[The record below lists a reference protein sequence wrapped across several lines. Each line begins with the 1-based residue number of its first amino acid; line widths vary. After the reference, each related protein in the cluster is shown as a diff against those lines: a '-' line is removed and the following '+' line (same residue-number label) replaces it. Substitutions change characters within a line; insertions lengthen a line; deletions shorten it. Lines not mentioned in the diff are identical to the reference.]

1 MEGIFKELKDSR
13 MPWRRIFSPIL
24 KYPIKLFISL
34 YLSNSLLSFL
44 GSYFIVHNRKY
55 VGEVS

>member
-34 YLSNSLLSFL
+34 YLAISHLSFL

-55 VGEVS
+55 MGEVN